1 MMWIDDLAKDLELE
15 VEFGA
20 YNSIAGVA
28 VFNKEH
34 TERYILEKRWA
45 RGDKVFLAFLM
56 NPSKASF
63 DATDR
68 TVTQMIELAKKHGCD
83 ALYVINI
90 SSYIDTNSTLL
101 AQTGFHFSPENWR
114 FIKEALQ
121 QASLVFLGWGIDGQ
135 KIINQNLAEQSDI
148 RYVLLEVQ
156 EKMYAYEVIED
167 AKEKLNYVPLPRN
180 KNNYKKYVDLLAE
193 KITAEQFE
201 KLFK

>member
-1 MMWIDDLAKDLELE
+1 MWIDDVAKDLDLQ

-20 YNSIAGVA
+20 YNSVAGVA

-45 RGDKVFLAFLM
+45 RGDKIFLAFLM

-68 TVTQMIELAKKHGCD
+68 TVTQMIELAKKHACD

-90 SSYIDTNSTLL
+90 SSVIDADSAKLVT
-101 AQTGFHFSPENWR
+101 TGHHFSPENWR

-121 QASLVFLGWGIDGQ
+121 HAEIVFIGWGMDGQ
-135 KIINQNLAEQSDI
+135 KLINQKLAEQSDI
-148 RYVLLEVQ
+148 RYLFQQVQ
-156 EKMYAYEVIED
+156 EKLHAYTVLED
-167 AKEKLNYVPLPRN
+167 TKEQLTYVPLPRN
-180 KNNYKKYVDLLAE
+180 KNNYKKYADATAQ
-193 KITAEQFE
+193 KITEEQFE
-201 KLFK
+201 QLF